1 MKRKLNSC
9 LLILGSAMMLQ
20 ACVPA
25 AIIGGT
31 AVTGKIIN
39 DPRSLKTQLS
49 DDVLEHRVMVALNKD
64 PQLKKE
70 ARIDAI
76 SYNHDILLVGQVP
89 SEELKVQAGNI
100 TRGVQYVRAIYNEL
114 LVNQPISASQVLTD
128 VRITSQIKSKLFVTP
143 NINSINVKVITE
155 NGNVYLMGNVLPGQ
169 AKIIVN
175 IARQVEGVK
184 QVFNAMH
191 LVSN

>member
-1 MKRKLNSC
+1 MKRKFNSC
-9 LLILGSAMMLQ
+9 LLVMGSAILLQ

-89 SEELKVQAGNI
+89 SEDLKTQAGNI
-100 TRGVQYVRAIYNEL
+100 TRGVQYVQSVYNEL

-128 VRITSQIKSKLFVTP
+128 VRITSQIKSKLLVTP
-143 NINSINVKVITE
+143 NINSTNVKVITE
-155 NGNVYLMGNVLPGQ
+155 NGNVYLMGNVLSGQ
-169 AKIIVN
+169 AKIIIN

-184 QVFNAMH
+184 QVFNAMRI
-191 LVSN
+191 VSN